1 MAIKPRVK
9 FGTSGDDT
17 LDGTDQGKT
26 SFEFDGNNANTAG
39 GGNDH
44 AFGGR
49 GKDVLVGGPGNDTF
63 LIRQGTGVSE
73 FSGTAQPE
81 SDDPV
86 RGDKHRVGDEHEAKR
101 APSHI
106 VVVIEE
112 NHDADQIVGN
122 PNAPYI
128 NGTLIKDGLY
138 YSNAHSTDH
147 PSQPN
152 YLELFSGTNP
162 GVQGINSPLQQHYPA
177 GTESTPAAQNALAH
191 GDDFNAGQPFS
202 VPNLGAELLAA
213 GKSFAGYSEDLPSAG
228 FTGVSN
234 GVNGIPPG
242 INGNRSYVE
251 KHNPWAQ
258 FQGSGPNQ
266 LPADTNQPFTA
277 FQSITDFSNLPT
289 VSFVVPNEYNDMHD
303 TVSKNG
309 LYAVG
314 QTGLDKF
321 GAPVNGDSTIQN
333 GDTWLSNNL
342 EAYRQWATTHNSLLV
357 VVWDENDFDFTDSN
371 NIPMVIDGDP
381 RLVQPG
387 VNNSDVNHFDL
398 LKTLEG
404 YYGLAPTGLAATA
417 DGLPSNGGGKLIK
430 QPVAEAQQTLGDGNH
445 TADIALLRNYMAS
458 SFATSSDGQG
468 GTLISEAAQGGSQPP
483 LIAQPHV

>member
-17 LDGTDQGKT
+17 LDGTDQGET

-86 RGDKHRVGDEHEAKR
+86 RGNEHRVGDEHEAKR

-122 PNAPYI
+122 LNAPYI

-138 YSNAHSTDH
+138 YSNAHGTDH

-191 GDDFNAGQPFS
+191 GDDFNTGSAFLCAESGGRVAGGRKEFRRLFGGSTLCGFHRRIEWSQRDTPQNKRQPF
-202 VPNLGAELLAA
+202 
-213 GKSFAGYSEDLPSAG
+213 
-228 FTGVSN
+228 
-234 GVNGIPPG
+234 
-242 INGNRSYVE
+242 
-251 KHNPWAQ
+251 
-258 FQGSGPNQ
+258 
-266 LPADTNQPFTA
+266 
-277 FQSITDFSNLPT
+277 
-289 VSFVVPNEYNDMHD
+289 
-303 TVSKNG
+303 
-309 LYAVG
+309 
-314 QTGLDKF
+314 
-321 GAPVNGDSTIQN
+321 
-333 GDTWLSNNL
+333 
-342 EAYRQWATTHNSLLV
+342 
-357 VVWDENDFDFTDSN
+357 
-371 NIPMVIDGDP
+371 
-381 RLVQPG
+381 
-387 VNNSDVNHFDL
+387 
-398 LKTLEG
+398 
-404 YYGLAPTGLAATA
+404 
-417 DGLPSNGGGKLIK
+417 
-430 QPVAEAQQTLGDGNH
+430 
-445 TADIALLRNYMAS
+445 LR
-458 SFATSSDGQG
+458 
-468 GTLISEAAQGGSQPP
+468 
-483 LIAQPHV
+483 

>member
-49 GKDVLVGGPGNDTF
+49 GKDVLVAGPGNDTF

-86 RGDKHRVGDEHEAKR
+86 RGDKHRVGDENEAKR

-138 YSNAHSTDH
+138 YSNAHGTDH

-152 YLELFSGTNP
+152 YLELFFWHQPRRSG
-162 GVQGINSPLQQHYPA
+162 H
-177 GTESTPAAQNALAH
+177 
-191 GDDFNAGQPFS
+191 
-202 VPNLGAELLAA
+202 
-213 GKSFAGYSEDLPSAG
+213 
-228 FTGVSN
+228 
-234 GVNGIPPG
+234 
-242 INGNRSYVE
+242 
-251 KHNPWAQ
+251 
-258 FQGSGPNQ
+258 
-266 LPADTNQPFTA
+266 
-277 FQSITDFSNLPT
+277 
-289 VSFVVPNEYNDMHD
+289 
-303 TVSKNG
+303 
-309 LYAVG
+309 
-314 QTGLDKF
+314 
-321 GAPVNGDSTIQN
+321 
-333 GDTWLSNNL
+333 
-342 EAYRQWATTHNSLLV
+342 
-357 VVWDENDFDFTDSN
+357 
-371 NIPMVIDGDP
+371 
-381 RLVQPG
+381 
-387 VNNSDVNHFDL
+387 
-398 LKTLEG
+398 
-404 YYGLAPTGLAATA
+404 
-417 DGLPSNGGGKLIK
+417 
-430 QPVAEAQQTLGDGNH
+430 
-445 TADIALLRNYMAS
+445 
-458 SFATSSDGQG
+458 
-468 GTLISEAAQGGSQPP
+468 
-483 LIAQPHV
+483 

>member
-17 LDGTDQGKT
+17 LDGTDQGET

-86 RGDKHRVGDEHEAKR
+86 RGNEHRVGDEHEAKR

-122 PNAPYI
+122 LNAPYI

-138 YSNAHSTDH
+138 YSNAHGTDH

-152 YLELFSGTNP
+152 YLELFSDTNP

-191 GDDFNAGQPFS
+191 GDDFNTGSAFLCAESGGRVAGGRKEFRRLFGGSTLCGFHRRIEWSQRDTPRNKRQPF
-202 VPNLGAELLAA
+202 
-213 GKSFAGYSEDLPSAG
+213 
-228 FTGVSN
+228 
-234 GVNGIPPG
+234 
-242 INGNRSYVE
+242 
-251 KHNPWAQ
+251 
-258 FQGSGPNQ
+258 
-266 LPADTNQPFTA
+266 
-277 FQSITDFSNLPT
+277 
-289 VSFVVPNEYNDMHD
+289 
-303 TVSKNG
+303 
-309 LYAVG
+309 
-314 QTGLDKF
+314 
-321 GAPVNGDSTIQN
+321 
-333 GDTWLSNNL
+333 
-342 EAYRQWATTHNSLLV
+342 
-357 VVWDENDFDFTDSN
+357 
-371 NIPMVIDGDP
+371 
-381 RLVQPG
+381 
-387 VNNSDVNHFDL
+387 
-398 LKTLEG
+398 
-404 YYGLAPTGLAATA
+404 
-417 DGLPSNGGGKLIK
+417 
-430 QPVAEAQQTLGDGNH
+430 
-445 TADIALLRNYMAS
+445 LR
-458 SFATSSDGQG
+458 
-468 GTLISEAAQGGSQPP
+468 
-483 LIAQPHV
+483 